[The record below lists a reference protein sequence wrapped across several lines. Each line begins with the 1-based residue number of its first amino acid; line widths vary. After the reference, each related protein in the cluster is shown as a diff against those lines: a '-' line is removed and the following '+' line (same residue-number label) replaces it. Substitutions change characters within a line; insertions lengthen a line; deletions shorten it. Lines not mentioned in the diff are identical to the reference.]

1 MSKQAPHNW
10 FAEISI
16 YFLQLTTTLF
26 KRTLNFSSGLVD
38 LRRQLK
44 DSFNLR
50 LRKTVQ
56 ETSHLLVERFIAS
69 FVSSCDL
76 KYIFFLFR

>member
-16 YFLQLTTTLF
+16 YFLQLTT
-26 KRTLNFSSGLVD
+26 LNFSSGLVD

-44 DSFNLR
+44 YSFNLK
-50 LRKTVQ
+50 LRKTIQ
-56 ETSHLLVERFIAS
+56 ETFHLLVERFIAS
-69 FVSSCDL
+69 FIS
-76 KYIFFLFR
+76 F